1 MAFTAASRMLG
12 GLWNGCQQ
20 QISPKRA
27 LGPSASGKHTPL
39 CPQLNPAKEFIL
51 QAANGCPCSNAAA
64 AAAGNYVL
72 LARAVVG
79 ASASWILT
87 TDNEYELNKCEDCPL
102 GEAVRRAK
110 AVAAVLVDA
119 GAAECDPSEF
129 LYQFDRPAHF

>member
-1 MAFTAASRMLG
+1 MAVSSKFHRNEL
-12 GLWNGCQQ
+12 
-20 QISPKRA
+20 
-27 LGPSASGKHTPL
+27 LGPLLVASIHLFAPK
-39 CPQLNPAKEFIL
+39 LNPAREFIL
-51 QAANGCPCSNAAA
+51 QAANGYPCSNAAA